1 MLLSHFSDFGEQYL
15 GFVRVEEPAYAGQP
29 PRYTLETSPMKRT
42 LFAAALCLSCLA
54 TGFVAGPAAA
64 APVPAAAMA
73 PASANKILA
82 EIDRRANAFKDQ
94 QYTASM
100 KIMKGGELSKTLT
113 FESKMQGLQKQYIHF
128 TAPGDVAGMKILM
141 QDTKTLYV
149 YLPEFKKVR
158 RVAAHAMA
166 QGFLGGEFTYQDMTE
181 VLLAAFYDAAV
192 GGREGTKTTLQLTPK
207 EGNESGWSRIDV
219 VIDSTKGGV
228 TEMRYYD
235 GAGNHVRTQS
245 REDWKKVGGELMPT
259 KVSMANLKTGDTTV
273 IELTDV
279 RVNEGVDDGLFSR
292 RQLLR

>member
-1 MLLSHFSDFGEQYL
+1 
-15 GFVRVEEPAYAGQP
+15 
-29 PRYTLETSPMKRT
+29 MKRT
-42 LFAAALCLSCLA
+42 LFAAALCISCLA
-54 TGFVAGPAAA
+54 TGFVAGPAVAA
-64 APVPAAAMA
+64 APVSTASKA
-73 PASANKILA
+73 PDANAILV

-100 KIMKGGELSKTLT
+100 KIMKGGELSKTLS
-113 FESKMQGLQKQYIHF
+113 FDSKMQGLQKQFIHF

-181 VLLAAFYDAAV
+181 VLLAESYDAVA
-192 GGREGTKTTLQLTPK
+192 GGRDGTETTLNLTPK
-207 EGNESGWSRIDV
+207 EGNESGWSKIEI

-228 TEMRYYD
+228 TLMKYYD

-279 RVNEGVDDGLFSR
+279 RVNEGVEDDIFSR
-292 RQLLR
+292 RTLLR

>member
-1 MLLSHFSDFGEQYL
+1 
-15 GFVRVEEPAYAGQP
+15 
-29 PRYTLETSPMKRT
+29 MKRT

-54 TGFVAGPAAA
+54 TGFVAGPVDAAVM
-64 APVPAAAMA
+64 PTSAMA
-73 PASANKILA
+73 SADANKILI

-113 FESKMQGLQKQYIHF
+113 FDSKMQGLQKQIIHF

-141 QDTKTLYV
+141 QDAKTLYV

-181 VLLAAFYDAAV
+181 VLLADFYDATL
-192 GGREGTKTTLQLTPK
+192 GGREGKKTTLKLTPK
-207 EGNESGWSRIDV
+207 AGNESGWSRIEV

-228 TEMRYYD
+228 TQMRYYD

-279 RVNEGVDDGLFSR
+279 RVNAGIEDSLFSR